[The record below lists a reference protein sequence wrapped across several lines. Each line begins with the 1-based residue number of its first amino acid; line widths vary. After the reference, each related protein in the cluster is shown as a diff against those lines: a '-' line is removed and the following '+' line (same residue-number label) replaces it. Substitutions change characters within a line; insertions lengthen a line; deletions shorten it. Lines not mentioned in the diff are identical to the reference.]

1 MPDLIDQAYALVK
14 GVVAAN
20 TIGPVIN
27 GVVGVAALA
36 GGVGTAGLGLLAT
49 LGTLNGGGES
59 AGGARRTT
67 GGFGRY
73 RDATAAT
80 TPAAA
85 AVAAVDLRARPV
97 PPVLVGT
104 QSSSSPDSSR
114 DRSTAS

>member
-1 MPDLIDQAYALVK
+1 MPDLIDQAYALVN

-27 GVVGVAALA
+27 GVVGVAA
-36 GGVGTAGLGLLAT
+36 
-49 LGTLNGGGES
+49 
-59 AGGARRTT
+59 
-67 GGFGRY
+67 
-73 RDATAAT
+73 T

-85 AVAAVDLRARPV
+85 AVAAVDLRARLV